1 MLRKG
6 NSMLS
11 DTSTE
16 KRFKFTRRNIFLL
29 TLLFVTASLSAV
41 ALLLPLSTEANTVI
55 LNIGDVA
62 PQDIIAPNAHSY
74 QSEILTEE
82 ARTVAANSV
91 AEVYAAPD
99 ANIARTQVNDLR
111 DVLTFI
117 ETVRLDE
124 FADIEQKTIDLAA
137 MEHIQLNPE
146 SINLFLDMTESSW
159 QALRVEAIIVLEQVM
174 RSTIREDRVEE
185 ARHSVTTLVSFS
197 LSEAHANLVTELV
210 TPFIAPNS
218 LYTET
223 LTEERRQ
230 EARDLVEPVV
240 QSFLTNE
247 TIVSRG
253 QVVSAVDLEALE
265 EFGLL
270 QSQID
275 WKDYVSVFS
284 LVLVCFGFI
293 VLYIQ
298 FRNDLLE
305 DTRGL
310 TVIAILF
317 LIFLFAARF
326 LLPNRTVIPYMF
338 PLAGFGLL
346 VTSLFSGSAGRI
358 LALPLAVL
366 STFGLP
372 YSLELTLFYT
382 FSSVFG
388 VLILRNSQRITNF
401 FWAGAGISWSG
412 VMVMLSFRLVDQ
424 NTDLL
429 GVATLIGAS
438 QVYGLA
444 SISLAVILQF
454 FLSQALGVTTAL
466 QLADLARPDQ
476 KLLQMILRNSPGTYQ
491 HSLQIANLSE
501 QAAELIGANALLTRV
516 GALYHDVGKA
526 SQPHF
531 FIENQAPG
539 MPNPHEG
546 LSPQESSAIIIQHV
560 TEGVEIAKH
569 NRIPRQVIDF
579 ILEHHG
585 TTITRYQYVRAVE
598 EAGGDVDKVDINDY
612 RYPGPR
618 PQSVETALV
627 MLADGCEARARA
639 QRPQSEDLIRE
650 LVEDTIQKR
659 QEAGQLNDTSLTLQ
673 QIGIVTESF
682 INTLRGVY
690 HPRIEYPELKK
701 IEEKDNEADTIPV
714 RTESS

>member
-1 MLRKG
+1 MLNQG
-6 NSMLS
+6 DSMLS
-11 DTSTE
+11 DSST
-16 KRFKFTRRNIFLL
+16 KRRFKFTKRNIFLL
-29 TLLFVTASLSAV
+29 TLLIVTASLSAV

-82 ARTVAANSV
+82 AQIIAANGV

-111 DVLTFI
+111 DILTFI

-124 FADIEQKTIDLAA
+124 FATLEQKTLDLSA

-146 SINLFLDMTESSW
+146 STALFLNMTESSW

-185 ARHSVTTLVSFS
+185 ARRSVPALISFS
-197 LSEAHANLVTELV
+197 LTEEHANLVAELV
-210 TPFIAPNS
+210 TPFVTPNS

-223 LTEERRQ
+223 LTEEKRQ

-247 TIVSRG
+247 IIVSRG
-253 QVVSAVDLEALE
+253 QVVSGVDLEALE
-265 EFGLL
+265 EYGLL
-270 QSQID
+270 QSQVD
-275 WKDYVSVFS
+275 WKDYVSVTA

-338 PLAGFGLL
+338 PIAGFGLL

-366 STFGLP
+366 STYGLP
-372 YSLELTLFYT
+372 YSLELALFYT
-382 FSSVFG
+382 FSSIVG

-412 VMVMLSFRLVDQ
+412 VLVMLSFRLIDQ
-424 NTDLL
+424 NTDLI

-444 SISLAVILQF
+444 SISLAGILQF

-491 HSLQIANLSE
+491 HSLQIANLAE
-501 QAAELIGANALLTRV
+501 QAAELINANTLLTRV

-526 SQPHF
+526 NQPHF

-546 LSPQESSAIIIQHV
+546 LSPYESSAIILQHV
-560 TEGVEIAKH
+560 TDGVEIAKN
-569 NRIPRQVIDF
+569 NRIPKQVIDF

-585 TTITRYQYVRAVE
+585 TTVTRYQYVRAVE
-598 EAGGDVDKVDINDY
+598 EAGGDVDKVDINNF

-639 QRPQSEDLIRE
+639 QRPQSEELIRE
-650 LVEDTIQKR
+650 LVEDTVLKR

-690 HPRIEYPELKK
+690 HPRIEYPELKEPDK
-701 IEEKDNEADTIPV
+701 KSNEAGTIPV
-714 RTESS
+714 RTESP

>member
-1 MLRKG
+1 MFLEPKSKWR
-6 NSMLS
+6 NI
-11 DTSTE
+11 
-16 KRFKFTRRNIFLL
+16 FTRRNLFLL
-29 TLLFVTASLSAV
+29 LLLFLTATLSAI
-41 ALLLPLSTEANTVI
+41 ALLLPLSTRANSVV

-62 PQDIIAPNAHSY
+62 PQDIIAPNALSY
-74 QSEILTEE
+74 QSDVLTEE
-82 ARTVAANSV
+82 NRQIASNAV

-99 ANIARTQVNDLR
+99 ANIARAQVVDLR
-111 DVLTFI
+111 NVLTFI
-117 ETVRLDE
+117 ETVRLDD
-124 FADIEQKTIDLAA
+124 FSTPEQKAIDLSA
-137 MEHIQLNPE
+137 IQNIHLSPDSIGQLLN
-146 SINLFLDMTESSW
+146 LTESSW
-159 QALRVEAIIVLEQVM
+159 QAIRVEAITVLEQVM
-174 RSTIREDRVEE
+174 RSTIREDRIEE
-185 ARHSVTTLVSFS
+185 ARRSVPALISFN
-197 LSEAHANLVTELV
+197 LTEEHANLVAELV
-210 TPFIAPNS
+210 TAFITPNS

-223 LTEERRQ
+223 LTEEKRQ

-247 TIVSRG
+247 TIISRG
-253 QVVSAVDLEALE
+253 QVVSVVDLEALE

-270 QSQID
+270 QPQIS
-275 WKDYVSVFS
+275 WKDYVSVLS
-284 LVLVCFGFI
+284 LVLLCFSFI

-298 FRNDLLE
+298 FRKDLLE

-310 TVIAILF
+310 IVISILF
-317 LIFLFAARF
+317 LIFLFAARV

-338 PLAGFGLL
+338 PMAGFGLL
-346 VTSLFSGSAGRI
+346 VTALFSASAGRI

-366 STFGLP
+366 ATYNLP
-372 YSLELTLFYT
+372 YSLELTLFYA
-382 FSSVFG
+382 FSTIFG
-388 VLILRNSQRITNF
+388 VLILRNSQRLTNF

-412 VMVMLSFRLVDQ
+412 VLVMLSFRLIDQ

-429 GVATLIGAS
+429 GIATLIGAS

-444 SISLAVILQF
+444 SISLAVMLQF

-466 QLADLARPDQ
+466 QLMDLARPDQ

-491 HSLQIANLSE
+491 HSLQIANLAE
-501 QAAELIGANALLTRV
+501 QAAELINANTLLTRV

-526 SQPHF
+526 NQPHF

-546 LSPQESSAIIIQHV
+546 LSPYESSAIIIQHV
-560 TEGVEIAKH
+560 TDGVEIAKK
-569 NRIPRQVIDF
+569 NRVPKQVIDF

-585 TTITRYQYVRAVE
+585 TTITRYQYVQAVE
-598 EAGGDVDKVDINDY
+598 EAGGVIEDVDMNNF

-639 QRPQSEDLIRE
+639 QRPQTEELIRE

-659 QEAGQLNDTSLTLQ
+659 QEAGQLDDTALTLQ
-673 QIGIVTESF
+673 QIGIVTDSF

-690 HPRIEYPELKK
+690 HPRIEYPELKAANDQAIVSDTVETK
-701 IEEKDNEADTIPV
+701 IERV
-714 RTESS
+714 